1 MPYNFTYIEKQK
13 VDLTNAE
20 LKSIGKLYEQWAKDI
35 EKEWGNK
42 ATNSQPA
49 ADKKLQMM
57 KLKVALKRE
66 AKQISEQVEKSIKTN
81 IYVMSNDV
89 VDVMYESLKN
99 LGINSKA
106 LRASMAS
113 IPQNVVENIVS
124 GAIYGRGAGNWR
136 LSKAIWGDSSDTLS
150 NLYKIVGGGI
160 AQNKSIYEIA
170 NELSKYVNPK
180 AAKQWNLKDSKGVKI
195 YPKKVDYSAQRL
207 ARTLSQHA
215 YQQSIVQTTIKNPMV
230 IGIRWRANGSRVCD
244 ICKARD
250 GQVYPKDE
258 LPLDHPNGM
267 CVMEPVYLADSD
279 QMIANW
285 VNSPQGTYP
294 SMDAWAKELGYE
306 FDGNNPSTPVSNIMR
321 NEDNKKVAKQS
332 YKNDVPFDS
341 QAWTDFERTEDF
353 NNMLEKFEN
362 SQNEY
367 QGSSKTYISTVD
379 KYTMEGYYDKL
390 NAHLRGSDILSQYS
404 EDFKKEVL
412 DLDKNLEKMMK
423 NSTIPEGVKVQRE
436 GRTEEFA
443 NVLGIDKDD
452 LMKAYKDESYI
463 KELNSKISGTTIK
476 ISNYMSTHTK
486 WGRFTD
492 YKYQWYINV
501 SNNDT
506 YGLYMTKYHHFGES
520 ENEILFDKNTRFV
533 VKKIERVIDRGKTKN
548 RVYIETI

>member
-1 MPYNFTYIEKQK
+1 MPYDFMYVEKLK

-42 ATNSQPA
+42 VTKSQSA
-49 ADKKLQMM
+49 AEKRVQMIKLRT
-57 KLKVALKRE
+57 ALKRE

-81 IYVMSNDV
+81 IYIMSNDV
-89 VDVMYESLKN
+89 VDAMYENLKN

-124 GAIYGRGAGNWR
+124 GAIYGGGAGNWR
-136 LSKAIWGDSSDTLS
+136 LSKAIWGDSSQTLS

-170 NELSKYVNPK
+170 NELSKYVNPR
-180 AAKQWNLKDSKGVKI
+180 AAKQWNLKDAKGVSI
-195 YPKKVDYSAQRL
+195 YPKKVEYSAQRL

-215 YQQSIVQTTIKNPMV
+215 YQQSIVQTTLKNPMV
-230 IGIRWRANGSRVCD
+230 LGIRWKANGSRVCD

-250 GQVYPKDE
+250 GHVYPKDE

-267 CVMEPVYLADSD
+267 CVMEPIYLEDSD

-294 SMDAWAKELGYE
+294 SMDAWAKELGYK

-341 QAWTDFERTEDF
+341 KAWTDYESTKDF
-353 NNMLEKFEN
+353 DNMLKEFKDK
-362 SQNEY
+362 QNEY
-367 QGSSKTYISTVD
+367 QGSSKTYVEAVRD
-379 KYTMEGYYDKL
+379 YTRDGYYDKL
-390 NAHLRGSDILSQYS
+390 NAYLRGANDLSS
-404 EDFKKEVL
+404 FPEDFKKEIF
-412 DLDKNLEKMMK
+412 DLDDKLTEAMK
-423 NSTIPEGVKVQRE
+423 NSIIPEGVKTQRE
-436 GRTEEFA
+436 GRLGEFA
-443 NVLGIDKDD
+443 DVLGIDKDD

-463 KELNSKISGTTIK
+463 EELSNRLSGQTIRVK
-476 ISNYMSTHTK
+476 NYMSTHTK
-486 WGRFTD
+486 WGSFSD
-492 YKYQWYINV
+492 YEYQWYINV

-506 YGLYMTKYHHFGES
+506 RGLYMTKYHYYGEG
-520 ENEILFDKNTRFV
+520 ENEILFDKNTEFI
-533 VKKIERVIDRGKTKN
+533 VKKIERVVDRGKIKN

>member
-1 MPYNFTYIEKQK
+1 MPYNFMYVEKQK
-13 VDLTNAE
+13 VQLTNAE
-20 LKSIGKLYEQWAKDI
+20 LNNIGKLYEQWAKDI

-57 KLKVALKRE
+57 KLRTALKRE
-66 AKQISEQVEKSIKTN
+66 ADYISEQVEKSVRTN
-81 IYVMSNDV
+81 IYIMSNYV
-89 VDVMYESLKN
+89 VDAMYENLKN

-124 GAIYGRGAGNWR
+124 GSIYGSGAGNWR
-136 LSKAIWGDSSDTLS
+136 LSKAIWGDNSQTLS

-180 AAKQWNLKDSKGVKI
+180 AAKQWNLKDSKGVSI
-195 YPKKVDYSAQRL
+195 YPRKVEYSAQRL

-215 YQQSIVQTTIKNPMV
+215 YQQSIVQTTLKNPMV
-230 IGIRWRANGSRVCD
+230 LGIRWKANGPRVCD

-267 CVMEPVYLADSD
+267 CVMEPIYLADSD
-279 QMIANW
+279 DMIVKW
-285 VNSPQGTYP
+285 VNSPAGTYP

-321 NEDNKKVAKQS
+321 NEDNKNVAKQS
-332 YKNDVPFDS
+332 YKNDVLFDS
-341 QAWTDFERTEDF
+341 KVWTDYESTKDYD
-353 NNMLEKFEN
+353 NMLARFKE

-367 QGSSKTYISTVD
+367 QGSSRAYISTVD

-390 NAHLRGSDILSQYS
+390 NAHLRGSDILSRYS
-404 EDFKKEVL
+404 EDFRNEVL
-412 DLDKNLEKMMK
+412 DLDEKLEDIMK
-423 NSTIPEGVKVQRE
+423 NSVIPEGIKTQRE
-436 GRTEEFA
+436 GRLGEFA
-443 NVLGIDKDD
+443 NVLGISEDD
-452 LMKAYKDESYI
+452 LKRAYKDEGFM
-463 KELNSKISGTTIK
+463 KELSDRLSGQTIK
-476 ISNYMSTHTK
+476 VKNYMSTHTK
-486 WGRFTD
+486 WGRFSNHE
-492 YKYQWYINV
+492 YQWYINV

-506 YGLYMTKYHHFGES
+506 HGLYMTEYHHYGS
-520 ENEILFDKNTRFV
+520 GENEILFDKNVDFV
-533 VKKIERVIDRGKTKN
+533 IKKIERVNDGGYIKN

>member
-1 MPYNFTYIEKQK
+1 MPYDFVYVEKLK

-35 EKEWGNK
+35 DKEWGNK
-42 ATNSQPA
+42 ATKSQPA

-57 KLKVALKRE
+57 KLRTALKRE
-66 AKQISEQVEKSIKTN
+66 ADYISEQVEKSIKTN
-81 IYVMSNDV
+81 IYTMSNYV
-89 VDVMYESLKN
+89 VDAMYENLKN

-124 GAIYGRGAGNWR
+124 GSIYGGGAGNWR
-136 LSKAIWGDSSDTLS
+136 LSKAIWGDNSQTLS

-170 NELSKYVNPK
+170 NELSKYVNPRV
-180 AAKQWNLKDSKGVKI
+180 AKQWNLKDAKGVSI
-195 YPKKVDYSAQRL
+195 YPKKVEYSAQRL

-215 YQQSIVQTTIKNPMV
+215 YQQSIVQTTLKNPMV
-230 IGIRWRANGSRVCD
+230 LGIRWRANGSRVCD

-267 CVMEPVYLADSD
+267 CVMEPIYLEDSD

-294 SMDAWAKELGYE
+294 SMDVWAKELGYK
-306 FDGNNPSTPVSNIMR
+306 FDGNNPSTPVNNIMR

-341 QAWTDFERTEDF
+341 KAWTDYENTTEYSNTLARFRD
-353 NNMLEKFEN
+353 

-367 QGSSKTYISTVD
+367 QGSSRAYISTVK

-390 NAHLRGSDILSQYS
+390 NAHLRGSDILSRYS
-404 EDFKKEVL
+404 EGFRKEVL

-423 NSTIPEGVKVQRE
+423 NSPIPEGIKVQRE
-436 GRTEEFA
+436 GRIGEFTD
-443 NVLGIDKDD
+443 VLGIDKED

-463 KELNSKISGTTIK
+463 EELNSKLSGTTIK
-476 ISNYMSTHTK
+476 VKSYMSTHTK
-486 WGRFTD
+486 WGSFSD
-492 YKYQWYINV
+492 HEYQWYINV

-506 YGLYMTKYHHFGES
+506 RGLYMTKYHYYGEG
-520 ENEILFDKNTRFV
+520 ENEILFNKNTEFV
-533 VKKIERVIDRGKTKN
+533 VKKIERVIDKGKYKN

>member
-1 MPYNFTYIEKQK
+1 MPYDFMYVEKQK
-13 VDLTNAE
+13 VQLTNAE
-20 LKSIGKLYEQWAKDI
+20 LKNIGKLYEQWAKDI

-42 ATNSQPA
+42 ATNSQLA

-57 KLKVALKRE
+57 KLRAALKRE
-66 AKQISEQVEKSIKTN
+66 ADYISEQVEKSIRTN
-81 IYVMSNDV
+81 IYVMSNYV
-89 VDVMYESLKN
+89 VDAMYENLKN
-99 LGINSKA
+99 LGINSKV
-106 LRASMAS
+106 LRASMAT

-124 GAIYGRGAGNWR
+124 GSIYGSGAGNWR
-136 LSKAIWGDSSDTLS
+136 LSKAIWGDNSQTLS

-170 NELSKYVNPK
+170 NELSKYVNPR
-180 AAKQWNLKDSKGVKI
+180 AAKQWNLKDSKGVSI
-195 YPKKVDYSAQRL
+195 YPKKVEYSAQRL

-215 YQQSIVQTTIKNPMV
+215 YQQSIVQTILKNPMV
-230 IGIRWRANGSRVCD
+230 LGIRWRANGSRVCD

-267 CVMEPVYLADSD
+267 CVMEPIYLEDSD

-321 NEDNKKVAKQS
+321 NEDNKSVAKQN

-341 QAWTDFERTEDF
+341 ETWTDYEETPEFDS
-353 NNMLEKFEN
+353 MLKEFRDK
-362 SQNEY
+362 QNEY
-367 QGSSKTYISTVD
+367 QGSKKVFVETVE

-390 NAHLRGSDILSQYS
+390 NAHLRGSDILSQYP
-404 EDFKKEVL
+404 EYFRKEVL
-412 DLDKNLEKMMK
+412 DLDDNLEKIMK
-423 NSTIPEGVKVQRE
+423 DSVIPEGVKVQRE
-436 GRTEEFA
+436 GRIEEFA
-443 NVLGIDKDD
+443 NVLGIDKND
-452 LMKAYKDESYI
+452 LMEAYNDEDFME
-463 KELNSKISGTTIK
+463 ELSNRLSGQTIK
-476 ISNYMSTHTK
+476 VKNYMSTHTK
-486 WGRFTD
+486 WGSFGNHE
-492 YKYQWYINV
+492 YQWYINV

-506 YGLYMTKYHHFGES
+506 HGLYMTKYHYYGEG
-520 ENEILFDKNTRFV
+520 ENEILFNKNTEFII
-533 VKKIERVIDRGKTKN
+533 KKIERVNDGGYIKN